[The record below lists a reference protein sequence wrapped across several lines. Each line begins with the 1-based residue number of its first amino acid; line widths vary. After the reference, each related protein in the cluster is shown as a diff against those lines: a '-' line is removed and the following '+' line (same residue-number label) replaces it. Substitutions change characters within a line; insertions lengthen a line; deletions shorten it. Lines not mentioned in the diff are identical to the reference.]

1 MPNKINRC
9 TISTNSTPRKSGL
22 IGRRLELAGLTATLD
37 GALAGRGQ
45 MVMLAGEPGIGK
57 TTLAQ

>member
-1 MPNKINRC
+1 
-9 TISTNSTPRKSGL
+9 
-22 IGRRLELAGLTATLD
+22 LAGLTATLD
-37 GALAGRGQ
+37 DALASRGQ